1 MTQLS
6 LYSGYLLE
14 DDMTVHRS
22 SKNSRKSG
30 ACSIEVVYTFKS
42 TSSDEI
48 EQYTVELK
56 DADVP
61 ILRDDENLRSNG
73 EESDHSLNDY

>member
-6 LYSGYLLE
+6 LHSGYLRE

-22 SKNSRKSG
+22 SKNIRKSG
-30 ACSIEVVYTFKS
+30 ECSIEVVYTFKS
-42 TSSDEI
+42 TSNDEI
-48 EQYTVELK
+48 EQSIVELK

-61 ILRDDENLRSNG
+61 ILSDDENPRSNG
-73 EESDHSLNDY
+73 EESDHSLK